1 MTPPTRAVGSDAS
14 KSGRSFAQSTSFPR
28 LNSQVEYVAATIL
41 SNNAVGRISCAANDE
56 NAITARKAVPPAWP
70 TVAYSSETTPNSKA
84 STVLALSGTL
94 MEPLAWPVI
103 AAVVTAAVG
112 VRAGPRSDQA
122 AGHVG
127 VGGRTTSDRSWH
139 GDVTWRCSPP
149 GCLRLEFRPR
159 L

>member
-84 STVLALSGTL
+84 STVLALSETL

-112 VRAGPRSDQA
+112 FGLALDQIKLPVMSALEVEQRAID
-122 AGHVG
+122 
-127 VGGRTTSDRSWH
+127 H
-139 GDVTWRCSPP
+139 GMEMWTWR
-149 GCLRLEFRPR
+149 
-159 L
+159 

>member
-94 MEPLAWPVI
+94 LEPLAWPVI

-112 VRAGPRSDQA
+112 FGLALDQIKLPVMSALEVEQRAID
-122 AGHVG
+122 
-127 VGGRTTSDRSWH
+127 H
-139 GDVTWRCSPP
+139 GM
-149 GCLRLEFRPR
+149 EM
-159 L
+159 